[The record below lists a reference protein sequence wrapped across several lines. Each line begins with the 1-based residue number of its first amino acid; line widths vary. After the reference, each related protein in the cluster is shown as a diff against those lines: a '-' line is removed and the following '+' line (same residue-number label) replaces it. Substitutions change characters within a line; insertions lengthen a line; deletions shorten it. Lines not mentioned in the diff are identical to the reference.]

1 MWKKEDAKGNA
12 GVEEGMMDDKSSK
25 PSASVSDKAADVIA
39 FVGKGVEFKGTIIYS
54 GTVRIDGQL
63 EGEIETDG
71 VLIIGEGAVISAKVT
86 AGTIICQ
93 GRITG
98 DVLAKEK
105 IKLLSPAV
113 MNGSV
118 SAPLLSIEEGV
129 LFNGS
134 LEMKRPDVREVPREL
149 ARDVRDVRDS
159 LVRAIGDTRSA
170 SFPSARS

>member
-1 MWKKEDAKGNA
+1 MWKKDDAKGSP
-12 GVEEGMMDDKSSK
+12 GVEEALMDEKSSK
-25 PSASVSDKAADVIA
+25 PHASEMNKTGDVIA
-39 FVGKGVEFKGTIIYS
+39 FVGKGVEFKGTIIYT

-71 VLIIGEGAVISAKVT
+71 VLIVGEDASISAKIT

-93 GRITG
+93 GHITG
-98 DVLAKEK
+98 DVVAKDK
-105 IKLLSPAV
+105 VKLLSPAV

-118 SAPLLSIEEGV
+118 SAPLLSMEEGV

-134 LEMKRPDVREVPREL
+134 LEMKRPDVREAPREIS
-149 ARDVRDVRDS
+149 REVRDARDS

-170 SFPSARS
+170 SFPAARS